1 MKASEFASGGN
12 HLQGRPLCEILP
24 HILDYIISF
33 SPQSAR
39 AADRPFLLD
48 ACVRVYQMTKDLV
61 FLEMASIIVEDILS
75 SQLPSGEW
83 AFQDDPLKNTW
94 ETVQALKEASGVLSI
109 NIDKAEKNVY
119 DYALSSNKI
128 DIHRFRILLQA
139 YNVKKEPRYLE
150 TAISMLKEFDGGDR
164 INASLLLYLVLGD
177 SKFLDTASVDIVP
190 FEGLTREETVQLML
204 WELSGY
210 SSGYYP
216 KEDNLREYI
225 ECMLSIPP
233 RSIEELQMLINHV
246 RGEMRVL
253 KEGSFSIEYSPSM
266 KEELKLLED
275 SLRESVIVGRTKQFQ
290 EKFGCRGTLYI
301 GRVCEKHVS
310 GKGYFGRKVLVDA
323 VKPHV
328 IFICGHRGSGK
339 SYTLGVIAEELARCG
354 LGIAV
359 VVVDPMGIFWS
370 MKYPNWE
377 KDELENLKK
386 WKLDPEGYSNVQVL
400 VPVGLFHQIPE
411 QTRDDTFSIKPGE
424 LTADD
429 WCYLF
434 KLEQSS
440 PRGFL
445 TGRVVNKVRNG
456 YFVEDIDGNRM
467 HVEGKGEDYTIDDMI
482 KCVRDDMEI
491 LSKEGG
497 FRLDTRRAIISR
509 LESAKQWGIFSK
521 KGTAFSE
528 IVVPNQ
534 ITIVDVSYLGDS
546 IRELVSGI
554 LARKILRERKK
565 ISRTIEAKHLG
576 HEDIEEKIPVTWLL
590 IDEAQQVVP
599 SDGVTIAS
607 EPLIGYAK
615 EGRKPGCG
623 LLLCTQQPAA
633 TDARILSQIDILIAH
648 NLTYA
653 DDIKALIKRS
663 PAEIPKEISK
673 PSFIRS
679 LPVGTPIIMDQS
691 TRLTTNR
698 GFVLRIRPRT
708 SQHAGREAS
717 PKLIEYAESDEEE
730 VIKEE
735 TVPEDSEKA
744 VAARS
749 YQIPMPRILD
759 VPDDMLKRFLSR
771 LMRYRYSQHLFP
783 SDSKGYSKT
792 CHKKVSKEPQA
803 VLQEI
808 HDLLKSKN
816 WTIDSVSAEEEIPV
830 ILARKGNLRITVTS
844 AKNNRIAIASLVGV
858 SSNEEEAEK
867 FCELLN
873 TLINLI
879 NQR

>member
-1 MKASEFASGGN
+1 M
-12 HLQGRPLCEILP
+12 HGRPLCEILP
-24 HILDYIISF
+24 HILDYITSF
-33 SPQSAR
+33 SAESAR
-39 AADRPFLLD
+39 AVDRPFLVD

-61 FLEMASIIVEDILS
+61 FLEIASIIVEDILS

-94 ETVQALKEASGVLSI
+94 ETIQALKGASGALEI
-109 NIDKAEKNVY
+109 NIDEAEKKVY
-119 DYALSSNKI
+119 DYALSNNKI
-128 DIHRFRILLQA
+128 DVHRFRILLQA

-150 TAISMLKEFDGGDR
+150 NAISMLKEFDGNDR
-164 INASLLLYLVLGD
+164 INASLLLYLALGD
-177 SKFLDTASVDIVP
+177 SKFLDTASVDAVP
-190 FEGLTREETVQLML
+190 FEGLTKEETIELML

-210 SSGYYP
+210 SSGHYP
-216 KEDNLREYI
+216 KKDKLRKYI
-225 ECMLSIPP
+225 ESMLTIPP

-253 KEGSFSIEYSPSM
+253 KEESFPVEYSPAM
-266 KEELKLLED
+266 KEELRLLD
-275 SLRESVIVGRTKQFQ
+275 DCLGESVIVGRTKQFQ

-301 GRVCEKHVS
+301 GRICEKPAG

-359 VVVDPMGIFWS
+359 VIVDPMGIFWS

-377 KDELENLKK
+377 KDELENLGE

-411 QTRDDTFSIKPGE
+411 QTRDDAFSIKPGE

-445 TGRVVNKVRNG
+445 TGRVVNKVRDG
-456 YFVEDIDGNRM
+456 YSVVDAYGNRM
-467 HVEGKGEDYTIDDMI
+467 RIDGKGEDYTIDDMI
-482 KCVRDDMEI
+482 KCVQDDTEI

-497 FRLDTRRAIISR
+497 FRLDTRRAVISR

-521 KGTAFSE
+521 KGTAFNE

-534 ITIVDVSYLGDS
+534 ITIVDVSFLGDS
-546 IRELVSGI
+546 IRELVVGI

-576 HEDIEEKIPVTWLL
+576 YGDIEEKIPVTWLL

-599 SDGVTIAS
+599 SDGETIAS
-607 EPLIGYAK
+607 EPLIDYAK

-633 TDARILSQIDILIAH
+633 TDARILSQVDILIAH

-653 DDIKALIKRS
+653 DDIKALMKRS

-673 PSFIRS
+673 SSFIRS

-717 PKLIEYAESDEEE
+717 PKLIEYAIPDEE
-730 VIKEE
+730 VIEE
-735 TVPEDSEKA
+735 GANPEDSEK
-744 VAARS
+744 VAAAGS
-749 YQIPMPRILD
+749 YEIPAPKTLD
-759 VPDDMLKRFLSR
+759 VPDDMLKRFLNR
-771 LMRYRYSQHLFP
+771 LMRYRYHEHLFP
-783 SDSKGYSKT
+783 SDIKVYSKT
-792 CHKKVSKEPQA
+792 CHKKVSKEPQV

-816 WTIDSVSAEEEIPV
+816 WTIDSVPSDEEIPV
-830 ILARKGNLRITVTS
+830 ILAGKGNLRIAITS

-858 SSNEEEAEK
+858 SSSEEDARK

-879 NQR
+879 DER